1 MMDFIHLVAI
11 GDFSSVQD
19 FAQQMQSVD
28 LALLAQFQNRVFSS
42 FSAALDNFIQSGQV
56 WAFLIGL
63 VLGYLVRS
71 FTSYG

>member
-1 MMDFIHLVAI
+1 MDFIHLVAI
-11 GDFSSVQD
+11 ADFNSLQD

-28 LALLAQFQNRVFSS
+28 PALLAQFQNRVFSS
-42 FSAALDNFIQSGQV
+42 FSAALDNFVQSGQV
-56 WAFLIGL
+56 WAFLVGL